1 MPEGEPDEARVSL
14 ITKEIAG
21 WIKTEA
27 AKIEFMEEIQ
37 EGETV
42 SFYLSSEKTANIG
55 WVDKVHTDESS
66 ETYFDIKYQLTP
78 PTGETPDLRT
88 ISIGSAEK
96 VWRAERVA
104 HLKQWWYT
112 ANVRADSDAQDTKMS
127 MADLLATAHAYR
139 KMETRA
145 AHDLA
150 AKEAEAEEAVAVET
164 SAAESMLGV
173 EENRKRT
180 GKGIQESPDRA
191 ARASGGRAKSSSGRF
206 RGRVDIELP
215 KETEVIGA
223 DEVPTMEKYVAARLA
238 LNGETRRTPTPTHQT
253 TPTHKLHTRHH
264 SKHLRHREP
273 EAHHLAMHATS
284 QSTTPRPRHRS
295 WTRQNENPY
304 QGTTE

>member
-191 ARASGGRAKSSSGRF
+191 ARASGGRAKSSSGRY
-206 RGRVDIELP
+206 RGRVEIELP

-223 DEVPTMEKYVAARLA
+223 DEVPTMEMYVAARLA

-284 QSTTPRPRHRS
+284 QSTTPRPRHRC
-295 WTRQNENPY
+295 WTRQTGN
-304 QGTTE
+304 TWVR